1 MGHFENLTKPVSID
15 LNAKNGV
22 GMTLFC
28 NNYISG
34 QHKVVNL
41 LGSRFARSSS
51 NLKKIESILNNC
63 DNN

>member
-1 MGHFENLTKPVSID
+1 MGHFPNLTKPVSID
-15 LNAKNGV
+15 LNAKDV
-22 GMTLFC
+22 GMTIFR
-28 NNYISG
+28 NNCIDG